1 MGWQAR
7 KQDFSIKISFMPTI
21 YSIIFVALGGALG
34 SVLRYLLATWTQTVS
49 KSIDFPYGTLT
60 VNLIG
65 CFVIGVLAQLAETRG
80 VFTSESRVF
89 VFVGILG
96 GFTTFSSFGN
106 ETVNLLRESET
117 WNALANVG
125 ANVIFGLILVW
136 LGRTFAFW
144 IWR

>member
-1 MGWQAR
+1 M
-7 KQDFSIKISFMPTI
+7 
-21 YSIIFVALGGALG
+21 
-34 SVLRYLLATWTQTVS
+34 S
-49 KSIDFPYGTLT
+49 KSIDFPYGTLA

-65 CFVIGVLAQLAETRG
+65 CFVIGFLSYLAESRG
-80 VFTSESRVF
+80 VFTVESRAF

-106 ETVNLLRESET
+106 ETMNLFREGQS

-136 LGRTFAFW
+136 LGRAIAYW

>member
-1 MGWQAR
+1 VDSESR
-7 KQDFSIKISFMPTI
+7 LKKIFMPSI
-21 YSIIFVALGGALG
+21 YSVIFVALGGALG
-34 SVLRYLLATWTQTVS
+34 SVFRYLLSTWTQTAS
-49 KSIDFPYGTLT
+49 KSIDFPYGTLV

-65 CFVIGVLAQLAETRG
+65 CFVIGFLAQLAEARG

-89 VFVGILG
+89 VFIGILG

-106 ETVNLLRESET
+106 ETINLLRDSET
-117 WNALANVG
+117 LNALANVG

-136 LGRTFAFW
+136 LGRTVAYW